1 MNEENS
7 RREFLR
13 QLGALLLGGG
23 FSSLSKTQAA
33 SADKASPVTRSSPP
47 GKRAQAAAAANS
59 SAGAYKYKLS
69 KWTGDDFTL
78 GHRLRSKDM
87 PNAPVDA
94 DKSYDFIIVG
104 GGIAG
109 LTAAYYLRDHNVL
122 LLEQY
127 DELGGQSRGGIHRG
141 LRYSWGAAYVGTV
154 DGIYGDLFADLQIKP
169 VTLPARKNGWYWQS
183 KWYQDVVGNDPKC
196 TLYKEFAQLI
206 DQSKPVWKTLPED
219 PTPDAVN
226 TPDMNKLDSL
236 RFVDVLKGYSPEF
249 LSLMDKFVASSYCGG
264 IEQVSALAG
273 YLLMTDLVT
282 NSYVFEGGNS
292 AIARAL
298 VTKLES
304 GGKERLVRDAFVW
317 EVSVSDDQTS
327 VIYSTKD
334 GAMHRA
340 RAGHVIV
347 TAPPLVA
354 GRFMNGIDD
363 KLKAYL
369 LQMKFGSYLVAN
381 CLMNKQL
388 FTGTYDNWV
397 GKPFTFAD
405 ITIAETPYLLNKT
418 YNQQMGSVLTI
429 YQPYGLLSPGRTLL
443 MVGNRQQFATSIVSQ
458 LSKLVSH
465 LGQSLEE
472 VVLTRWGHAMAVPS
486 PGYFQR
492 LRKIHA
498 AEGNGV
504 YSLAHCSMQGLPS
517 AEAAI
522 TAARIAADRALSK
535 PAKVS
540 TLFSGLR

>member
-7 RREFLR
+7 RRDFLR
-13 QLGALLLGGG
+13 QLAGLLLVGGS
-23 FSSLSKTQAA
+23 SSLARACAATPTQSGAGMKSEPVPAKSKRSAGGA
-33 SADKASPVTRSSPP
+33 SASGRY
-47 GKRAQAAAAANS
+47 N
-59 SAGAYKYKLS
+59 YKIS
-69 KWTGDDFTL
+69 QWTGDNFTL
-78 GHRLRSKDM
+78 GHRLREKDM
-87 PNAPVDA
+87 PNAPIDA
-94 DKSYDFIIVG
+94 DKSYEFIIVG

-109 LTAAYYLRDHNVL
+109 LAAAYYLRDHNLL

-127 DELGGQSRGGIHRG
+127 GDLGGQSRGGIYRG
-141 LRYSWGAAYVGTV
+141 LRYSHGAAYMGTV
-154 DGIYGDLFADLQIKP
+154 EGIYGDLFADLGIKP
-169 VTLPARKNGWYWQS
+169 VTITARKNGWYWQS
-183 KWYQDVVGNDPKC
+183 KWYQDVAGPEKC
-196 TLYKEFAQLI
+196 TLYKEFAQLL
-206 DQSKPVWKTLPED
+206 DQSKPIWKTLPED

-226 TPDMNKLDSL
+226 TPAMNKLDSI
-236 RFVDVLKGYSPEF
+236 RFIEVLKGYSPAF
-249 LSLMDKFVASSYCGG
+249 LSLLDKFVASSYCGG
-264 IEQVSALAG
+264 LDQVSALAG

-292 AIARAL
+292 AISRAL
-298 VTKLES
+298 AAKIDAT
-304 GGKERLVRDAFVW
+304 GNERLVRDAFVW
-317 EVSVSDDQTS
+317 EVSVSDDQAS

-381 CLMNKQL
+381 CLLSKQL

-397 GKPFTFAD
+397 GKPFSFAD
-405 ITIAETPYLLNKT
+405 ITIAETPYVMNNT
-418 YNQQMGSVLTI
+418 YNKGMGSVLTL
-429 YQPYGLLSPGRTLL
+429 YQPYPQGSPGRALL
-443 MVGNRQQFATSIVSQ
+443 MIGNRQEFASSLVSQ
-458 LSKLVSH
+458 LAKLVQH
-465 LGQSLEE
+465 LSTNLEE
-472 VVLTRWGHAMAVPS
+472 VVLTRWGHAMAVPE

-504 YSLAHCSMQGLPS
+504 FSLAHSSMQGLPS

-535 PAKVS
+535 PPKVS
-540 TLFSGLR
+540 SVFSRLR